1 MTIEI
6 EVRKFKDFDLRGGT
20 VVEGFPTVGLVSTI
34 ACSYMISTLNLDQI
48 CALESE
54 YFPPVSM
61 IYARKPKFPAR
72 IYAREDIKLAVFITE
87 FPLPTKLHRPIARSL
102 LSWAA
107 EQGCK
112 RVISLEGLPAEH
124 IEEDITRETPMVWGV
139 GSTDEAREELAKN
152 GIEQLEVAMISG
164 VSGVLLNEGRWR
176 DIRVASLL
184 AEARPEFPDA
194 HAAAE
199 LVKAADLLI
208 PEVEIDLEPLY
219 EQAREIEESYRK
231 LEQQARPVI
240 REPRVPMFR

>member
-1 MTIEI
+1 MTVEI

-34 ACSYMISTLNLDQI
+34 ACSYMISALNLDQI

-54 YFPPVSM
+54 HFPPVSM
-61 IYARKPKFPAR
+61 IYSAKPKFPAR

-87 FPLPTKLHRPIARSL
+87 FPLPTTLHRPIARSI

-107 EQGCK
+107 EQGCE
-112 RVISLEGLPAEH
+112 RVICLEGLPAEH
-124 IEEDITRETPMVWGV
+124 IEENLSREGPMVWGV
-139 GSTDEAREELAKN
+139 GSTDEAREELARN

-176 DIRVASLL
+176 NIQVESLL

-219 EQAREIEESYRK
+219 EQAKEIEESYRK
-231 LEQQARPVI
+231 LEQQAKPVT
-240 REPRVPMFR
+240 REPHLAMFG